1 MPCGLACSIAAELG
15 IEYTAG
21 SCVKCR
27 KLDVAAL
34 RFETLSGAEVKR
46 SGWYGRAEYNVGA
59 GEGETGTG
67 ALDETRGDS
76 AGR

>member
-46 SGWYGRAEYNVGA
+46 SGWYGRAEYLSLIHIFFPGLFP
-59 GEGETGTG
+59 G
-67 ALDETRGDS
+67 L
-76 AGR
+76 